1 MTEQNKE
8 PAQEGVSGATPRA
21 LTAFG
26 ELPPETWVDKA
37 WLMDVFGC
45 ADRTIERAV
54 QDGKLPPPLHAFGT
68 AWWTIKSLNVHTEHQ
83 LDQMAQAYADG
94 RRGIQQHLAALPG
107 GRK

>member
-1 MTEQNKE
+1 MKQNDGQ
-8 PAQEGVSGATPRA
+8 AQEGLSGATPRA

-37 WLMDVFGC
+37 WMMNVFGC

-68 AWWTIKSLNVHTEHQ
+68 VWWTIKSLNMHTEHQ
-83 LDQMAQAYADG
+83 LSQMAEAHAKERY
-94 RRGIQQHLAALPG
+94 GINSHLEALPG
-107 GRK
+107 GRT